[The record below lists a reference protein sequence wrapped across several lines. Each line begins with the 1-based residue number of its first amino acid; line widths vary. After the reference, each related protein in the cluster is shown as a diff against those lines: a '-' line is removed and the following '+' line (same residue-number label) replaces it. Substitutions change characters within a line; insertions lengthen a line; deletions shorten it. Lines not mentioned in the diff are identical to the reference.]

1 MTAWKVP
8 EGIDLADPSFAVPS
22 KIDILFGTEVFF
34 EALKTGQIKPLEN
47 SPLFKETV
55 FGWIVAGSV
64 PVRNS
69 TPLHSFHA
77 RVRSE
82 EESLKLQIEK
92 CWSLEEIIS
101 SPITPEENDCVK
113 HFNKTVIRDEE
124 GRFVLKSD
132 YSNFMYEYLRL
143 GHMER
148 VTNNVSPNIK
158 PYYIP
163 HHAVVRECSAT
174 TKLRVVFNAS
184 CATTTGLS
192 LNDVLFKG
200 PVIQDDLFSIL
211 TRFRTHQYVLSAD
224 CEKMY
229 RQIWVSKDHQDLQW
243 ILWRSQPDQPIEEFR
258 LKTVTYGT
266 SP

>member
-8 EGIDLADPSFAVPS
+8 EGIDLADPSFNVPS
-22 KIDILFGTEVFF
+22 KIDILLGAEVFF

-47 SPLFKETV
+47 GPLIKETV

-69 TPLHSFHA
+69 TLLRSFHA
-77 RVRSE
+77 LRM
-82 EESLKLQIEK
+82 
-92 CWSLEEIIS
+92 SLEKIIS
-101 SPITPEENDCVK
+101 SPITTEENERVK

-132 YSNFMYEYLRL
+132 YSNSMDEYLRL

-158 PYYIP
+158 QYYIP
-163 HHAVVRECSAT
+163 HHAVLRECKSTA
-174 TKLRVVFNAS
+174 KLRVVFNAS
-184 CATTTGLS
+184 CVTTTGLS

-211 TRFRTHQYVLSAD
+211 THFQTHQYVLSAD

-229 RQIWVSKDHQDLQW
+229 RQIWVSKDHQDLQR
-243 ILWRSQPDQPIEEFR
+243 ILWKSQPDQPIEEFR

-266 SP
+266 SPASYLATGCLQ